1 VAFGF
6 PVSLELR
13 GRRCVVLGGG
23 EMAEPK
29 VRALLDAG
37 ADVTV
42 IAPDPSEGVAA
53 LGRQGRI
60 TLVQRVYER
69 GDLSGAFLA
78 IAASDPEVTAAAFAE
93 AEDERVLFNAV
104 DDVAHCHFAAPSVV
118 RRGDL
123 TVAISTGGRAPALA
137 KRLREQLS
145 DVLGPEYAAVIEL
158 LSEAR
163 EEALRTRD
171 VEFPVWAERWA
182 RAVAH
187 DLPGLVAEGRVGEAR
202 SLVDR
207 SLSGAEEA
215 SADRAHVAIVGAG
228 PGDPGL
234 ITVRGKRLVDEADV
248 VVHDTLVHPDLYA
261 GKVAIPAE
269 KESGQRGVSQERTS
283 ALLIRLARK
292 GKRVVRLKGGD
303 PYVFGRGAEEAKAIA
318 DAGIPFEVVP
328 APSSVIAVPAYA
340 GIPVTDRRLASSV
353 AFVAGHTTGRPVD
366 WHLLARSVDTL
377 VILMGRDRLTSIV
390 AALIQGGR
398 DASTPA
404 AVIEN
409 GTLPGQRVVTARLED
424 LPAVAAQ
431 RGFGSPSLVVIG
443 DVVGLRDGLVHVRRE
458 PGTAS
463 GI

>member
-1 VAFGF
+1 MAFGF

-42 IAPDPSEGVAA
+42 IAPDPSDAVAA

-60 TLVQRVYER
+60 SLVQRRYAH
-69 GDLSGAFLA
+69 GDLAGAFLA
-78 IAASDPEVTAAAFAE
+78 IAAADPALHADAFTEAE
-93 AEDERVLFNAV
+93 AERVLFNAV

-145 DVLGPEYAAVIEL
+145 EVLAPEYAAVVEL

-182 RAVAH
+182 RAVSH
-187 DLPGLVAEGRVGEAR
+187 DLTGLVAEGRADEAR
-202 SLVDR
+202 ALVDR
-207 SLSGAEEA
+207 ALSGAEENPV
-215 SADRAHVAIVGAG
+215 DRAHVAIVGAG
-228 PGDPGL
+228 PGDPEL
-234 ITVRGKRLVDEADV
+234 ITVRGKRLVDDADV
-248 VVHDTLVHPDLYA
+248 VVYDALVHPGLYA
-261 GKVAIPAE
+261 GKVAIPAGRE
-269 KESGQRGVSQERTS
+269 PGRRGVSQERTS
-283 ALLIRLARK
+283 AMLIRLARK

-303 PYVFGRGAEEAKAIA
+303 PYVFGRGAEEARAIA
-318 DAGIPFEVVP
+318 EAGIPVEVVP
-328 APSSVIAVPAYA
+328 GPSSVVAVPASA

-353 AFVAGHTTGRPVD
+353 AFVTGHATGPPVD

-377 VILMGRDRLTSIV
+377 VVLMGRDRLGEIV
-390 AALIQGGR
+390 TALIEGGR
-398 DASTPA
+398 DPATPA

-409 GTLPGQRVVTARLED
+409 GTLPGQRVVVARLD
-424 LPAVAAQ
+424 ALPGAVARQ
-431 RGFGSPSLVVIG
+431 GIGSPSLVVIG
-443 DVVGLRDGLVHVRRE
+443 EVVGLRDELRHTAGE
-458 PGTAS
+458 PGAAAGS
-463 GI
+463 